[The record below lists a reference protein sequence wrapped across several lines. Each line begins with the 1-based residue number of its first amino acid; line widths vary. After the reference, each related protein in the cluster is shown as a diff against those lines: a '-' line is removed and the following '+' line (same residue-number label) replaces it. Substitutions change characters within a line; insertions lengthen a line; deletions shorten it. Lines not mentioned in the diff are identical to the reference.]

1 MKTKQNIF
9 SAALVMLT
17 LAGGVQSSFGQTLY
31 WDPAED
37 NSGDGTGNWGGT
49 NLWRSG
55 SLLGVQTSW
64 IQGSD
69 ATLDAAGSPG
79 TIELI
84 GAQINPYPASV
95 GTLTVQDDGFVIL
108 SNNAARSL
116 AATGVVLNGDL
127 TLQKGSGNFSLAYS
141 VGSGGISGTGDLT
154 LNKSGTFSNN
164 LTVNVAG
171 DVSADTIIT
180 STGAGLAGLS
190 ATSNISLTGDV
201 TNNSSARTLLGAGT
215 GSTLSIKT
223 GADVSGSQTLQ
234 INNGTTGIVKLDG
247 GTIASGVPIDVTG
260 GTFLVATSLAST
272 NLTVQSG
279 ATMTLGA
286 SDVLANATVLTLN
299 GGTFNAGGFT
309 DTLGSLTLTANSV
322 IDFSG
327 AAGSLT
333 FASIDVSTWGG
344 NTLSIWNWS
353 QNTDHLFATSVT
365 GFVAD
370 TGHFN
375 GAGTGLRT
383 PRITF
388 YSDNGITSFG
398 AYDQGGWSPTPG
410 FFAGT
415 NFQANEIV
423 PVPEPNAVLSLGL
436 LLLVVGWKER
446 RHFTRARAVSQL
458 GRLANA

>member
-1 MKTKQNIF
+1 MKTKQSVF
-9 SAALVMLT
+9 FAALAILT
-17 LAGGVQSSFGQTLY
+17 LAGGVQSSFGLTLY

-37 NSGDGTGNWGGT
+37 KSGDGSGNWGGT

-69 ATLDAAGSPG
+69 ATLDAVGSPG

-180 STGAGLAGLS
+180 STGAGLVGFVATENINISGNTTNGSFAKTLLAANPTKSLTLQSAATLS
-190 ATSNISLTGDV
+190 GSSTLQIGTSTNTGTVILASGSTVSSNISVVGG
-201 TNNSSARTLLGAGT
+201 TLLSQ
-215 GSTLSIKT
+215 GSNIIGDS
-223 GADVSGSQTLQ
+223 S
-234 INNGTTGIVKLDG
+234 
-247 GTIASGVPIDVTG
+247 
-260 GTFLVATSLAST
+260 
-272 NLTVQSG
+272 NLTLDR
-279 ATMTLGA
+279 ATLAFGNSVISETLG
-286 SDVLANATVLTLN
+286 T
-299 GGTFNAGGFT
+299 
-309 DTLGSLTLTANSV
+309 LTLTQNSV
-322 IDFSG
+322 IDLGGG
-327 AAGSLT
+327 AVDLH
-333 FASIDVSTWGG
+333 FAASDVGTWTG
-344 NTLSIWNWS
+344 TLEIWNW
-353 QNTDHLFATSVT
+353 TPLVDHVSF
-365 GFVAD
+365 G
-370 TGHFN
+370 GI
-375 GAGTGLRT
+375 GGTGLAGLSIPTGTQTGLVYGRDQVYGYT
-383 PRITF
+383 EKIRF
-388 YSDNGITSFG
+388 YYGSGEGLASSGAGFVSSPFG
-398 AYDQGGWSPTPG
+398 GG
-410 FFAGT
+410 
-415 NFQANEIV
+415 ANLSGEIV
-423 PVPEPNAVLSLGL
+423 PVPEPSAILSLGL

-446 RHFTRARAVSQL
+446 RHFTRARDVSQL
-458 GRLANA
+458 GRMANA